1 MGEKRGKNRNHL
13 FFHGTCILVVLLLWA
28 GCVTTPTFQKKWQ
41 GHKHLDLAEESLK
54 KGDYEGA
61 LKEYDQVLRL
71 FPSDSPGDKAL
82 YHMGIIWAH
91 PDNPRRDYKK
101 ALEYFQRLAHN
112 FPQSDL
118 NQEGSVW
125 LSVMNEYNRCR
136 DRIKSLEEEIGAL
149 QDAYIRC
156 GGRIEHLEETVD
168 VLTKRLEA
176 LKEID
181 IKIEEKKRKD
191 GPGNQAGE

>member
-1 MGEKRGKNRNHL
+1 MGEKRGNIRNHL
-13 FFHGTCILVVLLLWA
+13 FFHGTCILVVLLLCA

-82 YHMGIIWAH
+82 YHMGIIRAH

-118 NQEGSVW
+118 TQEGSVW
-125 LSVMNEYNRCR
+125 LSVMNEYNRCT
-136 DRIKSLEEEIGAL
+136 DRIQSLEREIGVL
-149 QDAYIRC
+149 QDVSIRC
-156 GGRIEHLEETVD
+156 GGRIEHLEETID

-191 GPGNQAGE
+191 VSGKPGR

>member
-13 FFHGTCILVVLLLWA
+13 FFHSTCILAVLLLCA

-41 GHKHLDLAEESLK
+41 GRKHLDLAEKSLK

-61 LKEYDQVLRL
+61 LREYDQVLRL

-91 PDNPRRDYKK
+91 PDNHRRDYKK

-125 LSVMNEYNRCR
+125 LSVMNEYIRCR
-136 DRIKSLEEEIGAL
+136 DRIKSLEEKIGVL
-149 QDAYIRC
+149 QGESIRC

-168 VLTKRLEA
+168 VLKERLKA

-191 GPGNQAGE
+191 VPGKPGR